1 MDDLDVD
8 FTSGNVRVRVSGLR
22 DVVRNMSKAGVA
34 AEDIKEVMEAA
45 GEIVARRASWL
56 APSRT
61 GALRNNMRVSK
72 AKTKASIKV
81 GSARVPYARF
91 VYFGRYNKD
100 KGGLYQ
106 KANPFIYDALN
117 ATRTQ
122 VFNKIDTGIV
132 DILKK
137 YDLY

>member
-22 DVVRNMSKAGVA
+22 DVVRNMSKAGVS
-34 AEDIKEVMEAA
+34 AEDIKEVMESA

-56 APSRT
+56 APNRT
-61 GALRNNMRVSK
+61 GALRNNLRVGK

-91 VYFGRYNKD
+91 VYFGRYNQA